1 MAEQV
6 VNLKRHQNWAA
17 LSLNRPDKRNALNAE
32 VLDGMDKA
40 LKEIEKDKEI
50 RALVI
55 RGEGKHFCAGID
67 LGEVERVEGGHNPA
81 SLENIFH
88 RIEQMPAVT
97 IAAVQGAAIAGGL
110 ELALHC
116 DIRIAADDA
125 RCGMT
130 LGRVGLM
137 VPYDFTRKLIEVCGA
152 ANTSLILFTADLFDA
167 KRVYEMGM
175 VSQVVS
181 PAALDETVSAIA
193 EKVAGNAPLSLRAMK
208 ATVRRCMSAAFDAW
222 HQDMLDLARAVR
234 QSKDAKEG
242 PRAFLEKRKPVW
254 RGE

>member
-6 VNLKRHQNWAA
+6 VKLTRHQNWAV
-17 LSLNRPDKRNALNAE
+17 LSLNRPDKRNALNSE
-32 VLDGMDKA
+32 VLSAMDTA
-40 LKEIEKDKEI
+40 LREIEKDKDI

-67 LGEVERVEGGHNPA
+67 LGEVEGVEGGHNPA

-88 RIEQMPAVT
+88 RIEQLPAIS

-116 DIRIAADDA
+116 DIRIAAEDA

-130 LGRVGLM
+130 LGKVGLM
-137 VPYDFTRKLIEVCGA
+137 VPYDFTRKLIEVIGA
-152 ANTSLILFTADLFDA
+152 ANTGLILYTADLFDA
-167 KRVYEMGM
+167 KRAYQMGM
-175 VSQVVS
+175 FAEVVA
-181 PAALDETVSAIA
+181 PADLDKTVSAIA
-193 EKVAGNAPLSLRAMK
+193 EKIAGNAPLSLRAMK
-208 ATVRRCMSAAFDAW
+208 ATVRRCMSETFDAW
-222 HQDMLDLARAVR
+222 HEDMLALARSVR
-234 QSKDAKEG
+234 QSRDAKEG
-242 PRAFLEKRKPVW
+242 PRAFLEKRKPAW